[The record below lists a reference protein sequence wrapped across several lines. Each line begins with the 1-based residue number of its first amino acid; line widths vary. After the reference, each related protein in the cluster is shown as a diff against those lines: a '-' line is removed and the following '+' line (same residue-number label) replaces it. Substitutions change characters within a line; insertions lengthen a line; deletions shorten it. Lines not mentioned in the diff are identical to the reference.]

1 MRRPAFLEVKRQ
13 VDQRIEEALD
23 KFNAEVRGALAGIKK
38 SLTKWM
44 LILFIAYVAVAS
56 VITYTMLRLLSRA
69 P

>member
-1 MRRPAFLEVKRQ
+1 VRRPAFLEVKRQ

>member
-1 MRRPAFLEVKRQ
+1 